1 MKAVLVRLF
10 LTKQMR
16 ALVVLG
22 WLSFAGTIC
31 HASRISGTY
40 VGHGPHFAEMLQL
53 IQTDNGQISGVLSSV
68 EVQPEGKVDS
78 DQNPV
83 TGSIDSDQLT
93 LNIGSFL
100 LRNTLAGTISGNTI
114 RLQITDSRGNV
125 TSAVFVRST
134 PDEFKQYAGA
144 LKSEGER
151 IVLTIKLGN
160 GAQEFRQTIER
171 AERWISNAEL
181 QAQRITRV
189 KDTYEKIEHRMQS
202 LIDRERVTLDGV
214 TRSQISI
221 VVGQGDIAG
230 DQTDIQVDQTW
241 DFAITDAGSDIQRA
255 FGRWDGNCQRSEEFR
270 KRGATAQSIES
281 WQTACNQTL
290 LERAKFEP
298 IFKRI
303 MDQRAILKSFQVTAQ
318 EHRKALV
325 EQSTR
330 IE

>member
-1 MKAVLVRLF
+1 MKDILVRLV
-10 LTKQMR
+10 LSQRLR
-16 ALVVLG
+16 ALVALG
-22 WLSFAGTIC
+22 SLSLATTIC

-53 IQTDNGQISGVLSSV
+53 TQTDNGQMTGVLSSV
-68 EVQPEGKVDS
+68 EVQPEGNVKS
-78 DQNPV
+78 DQKPV
-83 TGSIDSDQLT
+83 TGSVDSDQLT

-100 LRNTLAGTISGNTI
+100 FRTSLAGTVSGNTI
-114 RLQITDSRGNV
+114 RLQIADSKGSV

-134 PDEFKQYAGA
+134 PDEFKHYADA

-151 IVLTIKLGN
+151 IILSIKLQN
-160 GAQEFRQTIER
+160 GAQQFRQTIQQ
-171 AERWISNAEL
+171 AEKWMSNAEL
-181 QAQRITRV
+181 HALRITRV
-189 KDTYEKIEHRMQS
+189 QDTYEKIEHQMQS
-202 LIDRERVTLDGV
+202 LIARERVTLDSV
-214 TRSQISI
+214 TRAQIS
-221 VVGQGDIAG
+221 VEVNQGDIAG

-241 DFAITDAGSDIQRA
+241 DFAITDAGSDIHST
-255 FGRWDGNCQRSEEFR
+255 FGRWDGNCQGSEEFR

-281 WQTACNQTL
+281 WQTSCNQTL

-303 MDQRAILKSFQVTAQ
+303 MGQRAILKSFQVTAQ

-325 EQSTR
+325 EQSAR